1 MMSSQPSSR
10 GEKCAAPCDWEGS
23 KHTAPLFAVGTP
35 KGEEGGRFASLYLG
49 SLSLA
54 ASFRG
59 D

>member
-35 KGEEGGRFASLYLG
+35 KGEEGAG
-49 SLSLA
+49 SLVSI
-54 ASFRG
+54 
-59 D
+59 